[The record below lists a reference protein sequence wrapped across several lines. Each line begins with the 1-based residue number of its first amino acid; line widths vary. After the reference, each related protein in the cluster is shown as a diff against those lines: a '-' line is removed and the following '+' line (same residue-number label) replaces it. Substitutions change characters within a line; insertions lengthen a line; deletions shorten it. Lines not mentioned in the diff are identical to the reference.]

1 MRTFALPAAI
11 AGTMLA
17 AFFAAP
23 AHAQATRTWVASG
36 PAGGNDANPCSRT
49 APCKTFAGAL
59 PKTLAGGMINCVD
72 PDGYG
77 SVTLTVSMT
86 IDCTGTYG
94 SILATSGTNGVTVSG
109 SGIVVILRS
118 LTISGAGSGAVGV
131 NFQNGAELHIENST
145 ITRFGGN
152 LNFTVP
158 TGVTAKLNVR
168 NTSISD
174 AGGASINIFPSGTGV
189 VRATFDGVQADN
201 NAAGFYVLAG
211 SGGSTHVTIK
221 NSSMSGN
228 GFYGM
233 AIDGSGGPAQVL
245 ISNSVMSNNGTF
257 GVLSS
262 GANATVFVCCST
274 ASGNDT
280 GLSASGGG
288 GLGTYQ
294 NNNINMNTTAN
305 IVGSFPAMQQ

>member
-1 MRTFALPAAI
+1 
-11 AGTMLA
+11 
-17 AFFAAP
+17 
-23 AHAQATRTWVASG
+23 
-36 PAGGNDANPCSRT
+36 
-49 APCKTFAGAL
+49 
-59 PKTLAGGMINCVD
+59 
-72 PDGYG
+72 
-77 SVTLTVSMT
+77 
-86 IDCTGTYG
+86 
-94 SILATSGTNGVTVSG
+94 
-109 SGIVVILRS
+109 
-118 LTISGAGSGAVGV
+118 
-131 NFQNGAELHIENST
+131 NST

-233 AIDGSGGPAQVL
+233 AIDGSGGPGPAL
-245 ISNSVMSNNGTF
+245 ISHTVPAEHRPF
-257 GVLSS
+257 G
-262 GANATVFVCCST
+262 
-274 ASGNDT
+274 
-280 GLSASGGG
+280 GLSAGAHST
-288 GLGTYQ
+288 L
-294 NNNINMNTTAN
+294 
-305 IVGSFPAMQQ
+305 V